1 MDLKKQVMLMT
12 FLTAFQFANVNAAQI
27 DDELAIIAA
36 EQQGTDVETFQNE
49 QPKEPEKKIEPPP
62 TTPPPEEV
70 KTPPAEEI
78 QKPAEEI
85 QKPVEEIQKPVE
97 EVQQPVEEIKQPV
110 EEIQKPVEEVQ
121 KPVEEIQQP
130 VQEIKQ
136 PAVNLP
142 NPILKFTN
150 FENLVAAVKFVPLYI
165 PQKSGYTII
174 SMHTINDKIAEIRY
188 GRRWEPEVVLHVRT
202 YKRQENEE
210 LKDISGVQGVKWRI
224 DMTSGATI
232 YIAKINDRSH
242 VAAWSSGDYTF
253 SAYVENLS
261 FAAFHSLVV
270 DELVDLSTHYFVKN
284 AD

>member
-36 EQQGTDVETFQNE
+36 EQQGTDVETFQTE
-49 QPKEPEKKIEPPP
+49 QTKEPEKKIEPPP

-70 KTPPAEEI
+70 KTPPVEEI
-78 QKPAEEI
+78 QKPA
-85 QKPVEEIQKPVE
+85 
-97 EVQQPVEEIKQPV
+97 EEIKQPV
-110 EEIQKPVEEVQ
+110 EEIQKPVEEIKQ
-121 KPVEEIQQP
+121 PVEEIQKP
-130 VQEIKQ
+130 IQEVKQ

-142 NPILKFTN
+142 NPILEFTN

-174 SMHTINDKIAEIRY
+174 SMHTINDKVAEIRY